1 MDSKYSIDPNNFD
14 INAPLH
20 PEAVIGLRLFNQGEY
35 FDSHE
40 RLEDAWAEDKS
51 DFRLVYQAI
60 IQVAVII
67 LHCQISNYLGAIE
80 LGEKA
85 QAKFILFPDHARGI
99 NLAKLHNDLNFLLAE
114 VKRLGPD
121 HINELDPTYFRQID
135 FVVKNDS

>member
-1 MDSKYSIDPNNFD
+1 MDSKYSIDPNHFD
-14 INAPLH
+14 TNAPLH
-20 PEAVIGLRLFNQGEY
+20 PDALIGLRLFNRGEF

-67 LHCQISNYLGAIE
+67 LHCQSSNYLGAVE

-85 QAKFILFPDHARGI
+85 QAKFILFPDRARGI
-99 NLAKLHNDLNFLLAE
+99 NLAKLRDDLSLLLAE
-114 VKRLGPD
+114 VKRLGPE
-121 HINELDPTYFRQID
+121 HINELDPSYFQKID
-135 FVVKNDS
+135 FVVEQ